1 MVVIG
6 MNTEKILRLCGLYTK
21 ALREKEQ
28 AIEYAK
34 KEFLEITEPL
44 EKFQNLLRKWNR
56 TENGRIDMAYGL
68 MREYS
73 NKTVTKARLEMER
86 KIRDAK
92 LRFKQIE
99 ADIKEEIKKG

>member
-1 MVVIG
+1 MDINKV
-6 MNTEKILRLCGLYTK
+6 LRLCGLYTK
-21 ALREKEQ
+21 AKEEKEK
-28 AIEYAK
+28 AIEFAK

-44 EKFQNLLRKWNR
+44 EKFQNLLRRWNR

-68 MREYS
+68 MREYT
-73 NKTVTKARLEMER
+73 NQAVTKARLEMEQ

-92 LRFKQIE
+92 LRFKRIE